1 MKKLFVIVVLIVFVW
16 HHAFSLDLN
25 ITLRSAGDLIN
36 QVDLSRL
43 DEVESLTIAGDL
55 NGTDI
60 LVIRKMVNLQTLD
73 MADSYIVNGG
83 DSYYN
88 SYTTSKNQ
96 VGAYFFKDKHR
107 LRNVI
112 LPNSVTSIGSSAFEG
127 CTDLTLVTIG
137 KSVTSIGSDAFL
149 GCSSLTSV
157 TIPNS
162 VTSVGSYTFS
172 GCSSLTSVT
181 IPNSVISIGRYAFSG
196 CSSLTSITIG
206 KSVTSIDSDAFK
218 GCSSLTS
225 VTILCSNVDSWFKN
239 MTSIKEVVCG
249 DGVTSIGSSAFS
261 GCSSLTSVTIGNS
274 VTSVG
279 GYAFRGCSSLTS
291 VTIGKSVTSIGSDA
305 FSGCSSLTSVTIP
318 NSVTSIGGGAFYKC
332 SSLTSV
338 NIQDIAAWCKITFS
352 SNPFFYAHHL
362 YLNGVEVKNLIIPNS
377 VTSIGEYVFYG
388 CSSLTSVTIPNSV
401 TSIGDY
407 AFIGCTDLTS
417 VTIGK
422 SVTSIGS
429 SAFSGCSSLTSV
441 TIPNSVTSI
450 GDGVG
455 GGVFE
460 GCTDLTSVTIGKS
473 VTYIS
478 SSAFKG
484 CSSLTSVTILC
495 PNVGSSWF
503 KNMTSIKEVMCGDG
517 VTSIGSSAFSG
528 CTGLTSVAIPNSV
541 TSIGGCAFYGCSSL
555 TSVTIPNSVTSIG
568 DYAFYNCS
576 NLTSVTSLNTTPPQI
591 YSSTFSNDTYKSA
604 TLNVPVGCKNIYWLH
619 PYWENFTKIEE
630 IDGNEDISEKKALA
644 LKSYQDAMS
653 VYGNYIYYYKGD
665 AQKFYQT
672 TIDKQSDNQKV
683 SSDIMYDIE
692 KLEKQIS
699 ESSMSDDEKASYNKA
714 LDEIDNAVYV
724 LKKEN
729 ESGYYINFNYRVEK
743 NNSPFSDYY
752 SRLEQYKERIDAA
765 TTNDELDAIIAEID
779 AYAAGMK
786 DYYLNPI
793 IDDYNEMVRI
803 SQRFT
808 EIGDELKSLNA
819 RLNELTTEI
828 ETAIA
833 AELLAQKKEEALAVY
848 NVGLK
853 LCGSFSDVEYNGRKA
868 NEAIQEQHE
877 YYNVKYYSDIRWQI
891 SELRKMVEESEIETE
906 KKNYFLNVLDSV
918 EHAADVYIKCST
930 SAAYGYNF
938 IVEYLDYA
946 KDEFTKYSKRLEG
959 YKNSIESA
967 TSIADVE
974 AVVDLMN
981 SDKSNMESML
991 NQLREDY
998 NNMLPNMEDCK
1009 RYGAELLKL
1018 LQRLKDLKLEFDNLT
1033 SGIEQVLM
1041 SDDDEIVVNL
1051 RGERMKMKSNQIN
1064 TLPKGIYIVNGR
1076 KYIVK

>member
-1 MKKLFVIVVLIVFVW
+1 MKKLFAIVVLIVFVW

-83 DSYYN
+83 DSYYE
-88 SYTTSKNQ
+88 SYTTSKDK
-96 VGAYFFKDKHR
+96 VGAYFFKDKHK

-112 LPNSVTSIGSSAFEG
+112 LPNSITSIGDYAFTNCSG
-127 CTDLTLVTIG
+127 LTFVTIPN
-137 KSVTSIGSDAFL
+137 SVTSIGKHAFYNCT
-149 GCSSLTSV
+149 GLTSV

-162 VTSVGSYTFS
+162 VTV
-172 GCSSLTSVT
+172 
-181 IPNSVISIGRYAFSG
+181 
-196 CSSLTSITIG
+196 
-206 KSVTSIDSDAFK
+206 
-218 GCSSLTS
+218 
-225 VTILCSNVDSWFKN
+225 
-239 MTSIKEVVCG
+239 
-249 DGVTSIGSSAFS
+249 
-261 GCSSLTSVTIGNS
+261 
-274 VTSVG
+274 
-279 GYAFRGCSSLTS
+279 
-291 VTIGKSVTSIGSDA
+291 IGSDA
-305 FSGCSSLTSVTIP
+305 FSGCSSLTSVTILCRNIGSSWFKNMTSIKKVVFGDGVTSIGSSAFEGCRSLTSLTIP
-318 NSVTSIGGGAFYKC
+318 NSVTSIGDLAFSGC
-332 SSLTSV
+332 RSLTSLTIPNSVTSIGDLAFQCPNLTSV
-338 NIQDIAAWCKITFS
+338 NIQDIAAWCKMNKHILS
-352 SNPFFYAHHL
+352 YPYHL
-362 YLNGVEVKNLIIPNS
+362 YLNGVEVKNLIITDSVTYIGNYAFYNCRSLTSVTTPNS
-377 VTSIGEYVFYG
+377 VLAIGEHAFFGCRNLTSVTIPDSVTYIGSSAFDG
-388 CSSLTSVTIPNSV
+388 CSSLTSLTIPNSV
-401 TSIGDY
+401 TY
-407 AFIGCTDLTS
+407 
-417 VTIGK
+417 
-422 SVTSIGS
+422 IGS
-429 SAFSGCSSLTSV
+429 DAFKACSSLTS
-441 TIPNSVTSI
+441 
-450 GDGVG
+450 
-455 GGVFE
+455 
-460 GCTDLTSVTIGKS
+460 L
-473 VTYIS
+473 
-478 SSAFKG
+478 
-484 CSSLTSVTILC
+484 TILC
-495 PNVGSSWF
+495 PTVGNWF
-503 KNMTSIKEVMCGDG
+503 DGLTSIKDVVFGEN
-517 VTSIGSSAFSG
+517 VTSIDGGAFRYCSG
-528 CTGLTSVAIPNSV
+528 
-541 TSIGGCAFYGCSSL
+541 
-555 TSVTIPNSVTSIG
+555 
-568 DYAFYNCS
+568 
-576 NLTSVTSLNTTPPQI
+576 LTSVTSLNTTPPKI
-591 YSSTFSNDTYKSA
+591 STYTFSNDTYKSA

-644 LKSYQDAMS
+644 LKSYQDGMS
-653 VYGNYIYYYKGD
+653 IYDSYVYYYKGD
-665 AQKFYQT
+665 GQTYYQT
-672 TIDKQSDNQKV
+672 TIGKQSDNNKV
-683 SSDIMYDIE
+683 ADDIFTDIE
-692 KLEKQIS
+692 RLRKQIS
-699 ESSMSDDEKASYNKA
+699 DSSMSDDEKASYNKT
-714 LDEIDNAVYV
+714 LDEIDNAIYA

-729 ESGYYINFNYRVEK
+729 ESGYYINFNYSVEK
-743 NNSPFSDYY
+743 YCIPFIDYY

-779 AYAAGMK
+779 DVAAGMK

-808 EIGDELKSLNA
+808 EIGDELKPLNA

-877 YYNVKYYSDIRWQI
+877 YYNEKYYSDIRWQI

-991 NQLREDY
+991 NQLREYY
-998 NNMLPNMEDCK
+998 NNYMLPNMEDCK

-1041 SDDDEIVVNL
+1041 SDDEVIVVNL

-1076 KYIVK
+1076 KYMVK